1 MTADMITCG
10 AFQPSHTA
18 AGRVKLDGKKQMMC
32 KPVGPAVT
40 QCLLQFAYLNRC
52 VVKSGQGLSKKQT
65 VDMTVKCLAYRQ
77 MLCADLNPCED
88 NLKQSYLQQFLFGLE
103 GHDFRA
109 NDGCTGV

>member
-1 MTADMITCG
+1 MPTSVCLSEPLCCEVRTR
-10 AFQPSHTA
+10 P
-18 AGRVKLDGKKQMMC
+18 VKKH
-32 KPVGPAVT
+32 P
-40 QCLLQFAYLNRC
+40 
-52 VVKSGQGLSKKQT
+52 
-65 VDMTVKCLAYRQ
+65 VDMTVESLAYRQ